1 MRSPGT
7 GILSFGLVAIP
18 VRIHTATKSENVS
31 FHLLHNK
38 CGSRVRNQYYCPVC
52 NVVVERDDLVRGFQH
67 AKDQY
72 VQITE
77 EELDSLTPKPTAAL
91 ILKSLSRLLL
101 LIRST
106 LKTPTTLVPIK
117 AARSL
122 TDCWLMPWQR
132 AAV

>member
-1 MRSPGT
+1 M
-7 GILSFGLVAIP
+7 
-18 VRIHTATKSENVS
+18 
-31 FHLLHNK
+31 
-38 CGSRVRNQYYCPVC
+38 RNQYYCPVC

-77 EELDSLTPKPTAAL
+77 EELDSLEAEANSS
-91 ILKSLSRLLL
+91 IDLKEFIPLA
-101 LIRST
+101 T
-106 LKTPTTLVPIK
+106 VDPVYFETPTTLVPIK

-132 AAV
+132 VAV